1 MNQEVLIL
9 TGMSGAGRS
18 TVAHALEDLGWYVVD
33 NLPPTLLSD
42 LIKQGVQSEI
52 KSLAV
57 VVDVRGGKF
66 FDELASSLS
75 ELKKSGANFRVAF
88 LDASDQALVQRFES
102 TRRPHPLQGKGRI
115 VDGIAA
121 EREKLQELLAQADVV
136 IDTSNLNVHQLEKRT
151 TEIFAQGLTQSVRVN
166 VLSFGYKYGI
176 PVDADLVLD
185 CRFIPNPHWIP
196 ELRPL
201 TGLDDKVKDNVLS
214 NSGVS
219 QFVQSYVSVINQM
232 LPGYLR
238 EGKKYLTVAIG
249 CTGGRHRSVS
259 VAQGTIRP
267 AAHSS
272 ASSSMCHSQAA
283 NSPQGTLPP
292 PPAPLPHASATPSP
306 VQPQAA
312 IDTMAQR
319 SSSAASLPHATQAV

>member
-201 TGLDDKVKDNVLS
+201 TGLDDKVKANVLS

-259 VAQGTIRP
+259 VAREI
-267 AAHSS
+267 AAQLDGERDGFLVS
-272 ASSSMCHSQAA
+272 A
-283 NSPQGTLPP
+283 
-292 PPAPLPHASATPSP
+292 HASHRD
-306 VQPQAA
+306 VG
-312 IDTMAQR
+312 R
-319 SSSAASLPHATQAV
+319 E

>member
-1 MNQEVLIL
+1 MSKEVLIL

-42 LIKQGVQSEI
+42 LINQSSNSEI
-52 KSLAV
+52 GALAV

-75 ELKKSGANFRVAF
+75 QIKKSGTNFRVAF
-88 LDASDQALVQRFES
+88 LDATDQALVQRFES
-102 TRRPHPLQGKGRI
+102 TRRPHPLQGSGRI

-121 EREKLQELLAQADVV
+121 EREKLQDLLAQADVV

-151 TEIFAQGLTQSVRVN
+151 ADICAQGLSQSVRVN

-185 CRFIPNPHWIP
+185 CRFIPNPHWVP

-201 TGLDDKVKDNVLS
+201 SGLDEKVKSTVLA
-214 NSGVS
+214 NPGVGD
-219 QFVQSYVSVINQM
+219 FVNTYVSLIQQM

-249 CTGGRHRSVS
+249 CTGGKHRSVS
-259 VAQGTIRP
+259 VAREIADKLDGEGAGFTI
-267 AAHSS
+267 S
-272 ASSSMCHSQAA
+272 A
-283 NSPQGTLPP
+283 
-292 PPAPLPHASATPSP
+292 HASHRD
-306 VQPQAA
+306 VG
-312 IDTMAQR
+312 R
-319 SSSAASLPHATQAV
+319 E

>member
-259 VAQGTIRP
+259 VAREIASQLDGERDGFLV
-267 AAHSS
+267 S
-272 ASSSMCHSQAA
+272 A
-283 NSPQGTLPP
+283 
-292 PPAPLPHASATPSP
+292 HASHRD
-306 VQPQAA
+306 VG
-312 IDTMAQR
+312 R
-319 SSSAASLPHATQAV
+319 E

>member
-1 MNQEVLIL
+1 MNQEILIL

-33 NLPPTLLSD
+33 NLPPALLSD

-52 KSLAV
+52 SSLAV

-66 FDELASSLS
+66 FDELASSLA
-75 ELKKSGANFRVAF
+75 ELKKSGANARVAF

-102 TRRPHPLQGKGRI
+102 TRRPHPLQGTGRI

-121 EREKLQELLAQADVV
+121 ERVKLQELLSQADVV

-201 TGLDDKVKDNVLS
+201 TGLDDKVKDNVLA
-214 NSGVS
+214 NSGVA

-259 VAQGTIRP
+259 VAREIASQLDGERDGFTV
-267 AAHSS
+267 S
-272 ASSSMCHSQAA
+272 A
-283 NSPQGTLPP
+283 
-292 PPAPLPHASATPSP
+292 HASHRD
-306 VQPQAA
+306 VG
-312 IDTMAQR
+312 R
-319 SSSAASLPHATQAV
+319 E

>member
-33 NLPPTLLSD
+33 NLPPALLSD

-52 KSLAV
+52 SSLAV

-66 FDELASSLS
+66 FDELASSLA
-75 ELKKSGANFRVAF
+75 ELKKSGANARVAF

-102 TRRPHPLQGKGRI
+102 TRRPHPLQGTGRI

-121 EREKLQELLAQADVV
+121 ERVKLQELLSQADVV

-185 CRFIPNPHWIP
+185 CRFIPNPHWIS

-201 TGLDDKVKDNVLS
+201 TGLDDKVKDNVLA
-214 NSGVS
+214 NSGVA

-259 VAQGTIRP
+259 VAREI
-267 AAHSS
+267 AAQLDGERDGFTVS
-272 ASSSMCHSQAA
+272 A
-283 NSPQGTLPP
+283 
-292 PPAPLPHASATPSP
+292 HASHRD
-306 VQPQAA
+306 VG
-312 IDTMAQR
+312 R
-319 SSSAASLPHATQAV
+319 E

>member
-42 LIKQGVQSEI
+42 LIKQGVQSEL

-66 FDELASSLS
+66 FDELASSLLD
-75 ELKKSGANFRVAF
+75 LKKSGANFRVAF

-121 EREKLQELLAQADVV
+121 EREKLQDLLSQADVV

-201 TGLDDKVKDNVLS
+201 TGLDDKVKDNVLA
-214 NSGVS
+214 NAGVS
-219 QFVQSYVSVINQM
+219 DFVQSYVSVINQM
-232 LPGYLR
+232 LPGYMR

-259 VAQGTIRP
+259 VAREI
-267 AAHSS
+267 AAQLDGERDGFTVS
-272 ASSSMCHSQAA
+272 A
-283 NSPQGTLPP
+283 
-292 PPAPLPHASATPSP
+292 HASHRD
-306 VQPQAA
+306 VG
-312 IDTMAQR
+312 R
-319 SSSAASLPHATQAV
+319 E

>member
-42 LIKQGVQSEI
+42 LIKQGVQSEL

-66 FDELASSLS
+66 FDELASSLL

-121 EREKLQELLAQADVV
+121 EREKLQDLLSQADVV

-201 TGLDDKVKDNVLS
+201 TGLDDKVKNNVLA
-214 NSGVS
+214 NAGVS
-219 QFVQSYVSVINQM
+219 DFVQSYVSVINQM
-232 LPGYLR
+232 LPGYMR

-249 CTGGRHRSVS
+249 CTGGKHRSVS
-259 VAQGTIRP
+259 VAREI
-267 AAHSS
+267 AAQLDGERDGFTVS
-272 ASSSMCHSQAA
+272 A
-283 NSPQGTLPP
+283 
-292 PPAPLPHASATPSP
+292 HASHRD
-306 VQPQAA
+306 VG
-312 IDTMAQR
+312 R
-319 SSSAASLPHATQAV
+319 E

>member
-1 MNQEVLIL
+1 MSKEVLIL

-33 NLPPTLLSD
+33 NLPPKLLSD
-42 LIKQGVQSEI
+42 LIRQSLESEI
-52 KSLAV
+52 NALAV

-75 ELKKSGANFRVAF
+75 ELRKSGANFRVAF

-121 EREKLQELLAQADVV
+121 EREKLQELLSQADVV

-201 TGLDDKVKDNVLS
+201 TGLDDKVKSNVLS
-214 NSGVS
+214 NAGVS

-259 VAQGTIRP
+259 VAREI
-267 AAHSS
+267 AAQLDGERDGFSVS
-272 ASSSMCHSQAA
+272 A
-283 NSPQGTLPP
+283 
-292 PPAPLPHASATPSP
+292 HASHRD
-306 VQPQAA
+306 VG
-312 IDTMAQR
+312 R
-319 SSSAASLPHATQAV
+319 E

>member
-33 NLPPTLLSD
+33 NLPPALLSD

-52 KSLAV
+52 SSLAV

-66 FDELASSLS
+66 FDELASSLA
-75 ELKKSGANFRVAF
+75 ELKKSGANARVAF

-102 TRRPHPLQGKGRI
+102 TRRPHPLQGTGRI

-121 EREKLQELLAQADVV
+121 ERVKLQELLSQADVV

-201 TGLDDKVKDNVLS
+201 TGLDDKVKDNVLA
-214 NSGVS
+214 NSGVA

-238 EGKKYLTVAIG
+238 EGKKYLTVSIG

-259 VAQGTIRP
+259 VAREIASQLDGERDGFTV
-267 AAHSS
+267 S
-272 ASSSMCHSQAA
+272 A
-283 NSPQGTLPP
+283 
-292 PPAPLPHASATPSP
+292 HASHRD
-306 VQPQAA
+306 VG
-312 IDTMAQR
+312 R
-319 SSSAASLPHATQAV
+319 E